1 MKKASKIAR
10 AKRTRLGRILCRLAG
25 DEAGAVMMEYVVLA
39 LLVCAAVVGIVMVF
53 GDSISGMFK
62 ATTQTLQ
69 GDGGGAAAA
78 GTRQTQVTDN
88 EKNLDRA
95 ANESKGIIYG
105 DGSGV
110 ATGTGTDTG
119 NGNGTGTTN

>member
-69 GDGGGAAAA
+69 GDDGGSAAS
-78 GTRQTQVTDN
+78 GTRKGVTDKIKGAESDL
-88 EKNLDRA
+88 EKA
-95 ANESKGIIYG
+95 AKESQGIIHG
-105 DGSGV
+105 DGSG
-110 ATGTGTDTG
+110 AEQ
-119 NGNGTGTTN
+119 

>member
-69 GDGGGAAAA
+69 GNGGGAAAA
-78 GTRQTQVTDN
+78 GTRKDQIGTITDN
-88 EKNLDRA
+88 LDDRA
-95 ANESKGIIYG
+95 EESKKIIYG
-105 DGSGV
+105 DG
-110 ATGTGTDTG
+110 AGTGTSTG
-119 NGNGTGTTN
+119 GQTTEQ

>member
-53 GDSISGMFK
+53 GDSISAMFT
-62 ATTQTLQ
+62 ATTQTL
-69 GDGGGAAAA
+69 GGKDSSGVAAK
-78 GTRQTQVTDN
+78 TRGEQIKAQEEHLTT
-88 EKNLDRA
+88 ERKNSEA
-95 ANESKGIIYG
+95 IIYG
-105 DGSGV
+105 GGDTNSG
-110 ATGTGTDTG
+110 AGAGG
-119 NGNGTGTTN
+119 E

>member
-53 GDSISGMFK
+53 GDSITGMFK
-62 ATTQTLQ
+62 ATTETLQ
-69 GDGGGAAAA
+69 GDGGGAKAAA
-78 GTRQTQVTDN
+78 TRGKQVDYNTDN
-88 EKNLDRA
+88 LDARTEEGQKMIHGVDGANTYGEK
-95 ANESKGIIYG
+95 KK
-105 DGSGV
+105 
-110 ATGTGTDTG
+110 
-119 NGNGTGTTN
+119 

>member
-53 GDSISGMFK
+53 GDSISAMFT
-62 ATTQTLQ
+62 ATTKTLQ
-69 GDGGGAAAA
+69 GEGGSADAAQTRIEQTTKTATEVDQQRGFSEQIIKGGGE
-78 GTRQTQVTDN
+78 GQEQ
-88 EKNLDRA
+88 
-95 ANESKGIIYG
+95 
-105 DGSGV
+105 
-110 ATGTGTDTG
+110 
-119 NGNGTGTTN
+119 

>member
-53 GDSISGMFK
+53 GDSITGMFK
-62 ATTQTLQ
+62 ATTETLQ
-69 GDGGGAAAA
+69 GDGGSGKAAA
-78 GTRQTQVTDN
+78 TRVQQISDN
-88 EKNLDRA
+88 
-95 ANESKGIIYG
+95 
-105 DGSGV
+105 
-110 ATGTGTDTG
+110 TGTLDTRAEEG
-119 NGNGTGTTN
+119 KQIIHGTGGTGEE

>member
-53 GDSISGMFK
+53 GDSITGMFK
-62 ATTQTLQ
+62 ATTETLQ
-69 GDGGGAAAA
+69 GDGGSGKAAE
-78 GTRQTQVTDN
+78 TRNQQITYSTQ
-88 EKNLDRA
+88 NLDTRTEEGHKMIHGA
-95 ANESKGIIYG
+95 KAENHYQANEQ
-105 DGSGV
+105 
-110 ATGTGTDTG
+110 
-119 NGNGTGTTN
+119 